1 MKTFHSEKMQISSG
15 FSLVATVLAT
25 ALTFATASSSA
36 TVIDLVGGTD
46 GTANGTLYSRIDTQ
60 PTGTGVF
67 QPFLRVQGKEQ
78 SVPAGSEQ
86 GYNADYANAGDVPF
100 DEKVGTWTHSLQF
113 GNLVYTEINGVGY
126 YEFLLDLDDPNS
138 ARQKL
143 ISLDKVQ
150 IYTSASALSAPY
162 STDLSTLG
170 TKRYDMDVGADGD
183 VTVNLDG
190 SLTSGNGQSDMVM
203 YVLASNFAGV
213 NQNDYVTFYSYFGDP
228 YYADG
233 SFEEWGL
240 RACEDCQ
247 PPHRVVEPGPLAL
260 LALGLMGLYATR
272 RRQQ

>member
-36 TVIDLVGGTD
+36 TVIDLVSGTD

-78 SVPAGSEQ
+78 SVPTGSEQ

-240 RACEDCQ
+240 RDCEDCQ
-247 PPHRVVEPGPLAL
+247 PPHRVAEPGPLAL